1 MGWGGRGGQE
11 EEARKKELFNPQGDA
26 GAAVRKDNHEQFC
39 ARDQKNPS
47 TEQMFSA
54 AASWWE
60 KWNTR
65 RKQVRENLSVMK
77 GLLPHVHLQQ
87 QGAFLGT
94 KD

>member
-1 MGWGGRGGQE
+1 
-11 EEARKKELFNPQGDA
+11 
-26 GAAVRKDNHEQFC
+26 
-39 ARDQKNPS
+39 
-47 TEQMFSA
+47 MFSA

-94 KD
+94 ED